1 MLEPTPI
8 QIKLIIKIKR
18 KNIFPNLIR
27 DFEIERNFKNVALL
41 YLWRKSF
48 ETILLLSFIG

>member
-27 DFEIERNFKNVALL
+27 DFEIECNFKNVALL

-48 ETILLLSFIG
+48 VTILPLDFIG